1 LSGKLKIT
9 DKMKVSLTPFK
20 LSITAKNI
28 AKLDEHEKMLESLEN
43 QKKAQVKMKQFKE
56 AKKTKDLIDMKN
68 EYKTKTTKEIEM
80 LKQLIADNEQRLE
93 SAKKKLSKQEA
104 KKVEIEKELRGLEI
118 TVVNLLLNESEH
130 FSKEIDL
137 YGAHVLYRSTVTDPS
152 LYVTAESNPTDSMCA
167 VSISESEQNELGKLS
182 IFTIM

>member
-1 LSGKLKIT
+1 
-9 DKMKVSLTPFK
+9 MKVSLTPFK

-56 AKKTKDLIDMKN
+56 AKKTKDLIDM
-68 EYKTKTTKEIEM
+68 KTKTTKEIEM